1 MKFYR
6 PGNFNWFLTFS
17 CYKGTMQTEEKTSGL
32 PGGRT
37 SPSSQAAENPVRSY
51 PNSIQKLAG
60 YFETVYD
67 DENISALADVLD
79 KDRRVAVICV
89 VDHEYRPRGIVKRD
103 KLFLILGKR
112 FGRDLMGGRT
122 VMEVCEDAPFFSG
135 ETNILAVSQS
145 LSAAMKNEGAETENN
160 YIILTGGDGAF
171 TGMVSFHDLSNYFV
185 DMTNRDIGTASLLQE
200 RFLANSGEITDKR
213 VRVNAWSLPARGV
226 GGDFYFIKNLG
237 GNLFFAALCD
247 VSGKGIS
254 ASLVVSMVWGFLRA
268 HTINRGLG
276 NMLSELNDVM
286 VSTFHLEKY
295 LTGFFLVCDSEKDI
309 IQFADMGHSH
319 GALIRGQT
327 VHNLEKARVNLPI
340 GVELNI
346 KPVIC
351 RLKVSPGDALLI
363 YTDGITEQDNPQG
376 EEFGDKRLLELVLNC
391 LSAGKDVEDILP
403 PALETFRKN
412 IPQLDDMSCL
422 LFRFQDSR
430 QNAKT
435 G

>member
-1 MKFYR
+1 
-6 PGNFNWFLTFS
+6 
-17 CYKGTMQTEEKTSGL
+17 MQIEEKTSGL
-32 PGGRT
+32 SGSQPDNRT
-37 SPSSQAAENPVRSY
+37 SPPSQAAENPVRSY

-60 YFETVYD
+60 YFETVY
-67 DENISALADVLD
+67 ENESISALADVFD
-79 KDRRVAVICV
+79 RDRRIAVVCV
-89 VDHEYRPRGIVKRD
+89 VDHEYRPKGIVKRD

-112 FGRDLMGGRT
+112 FGRDLMGGRMVT
-122 VMEVCEDAPFFSG
+122 EVCEDAPVFSG

-145 LSAAMKNEGAETENN
+145 LSAAMKKEGAETENN
-160 YIILTGGDGAF
+160 YIILSGGDGVF
-171 TGMVSFHDLSNYFV
+171 TGMVSFRDLSNYFV
-185 DMTNRDIGTASLLQE
+185 DMTNRDIETASVLQE
-200 RFLANSGEITDKR
+200 RFLANSGEIRDQR
-213 VRVNAWSLPARGV
+213 IRVNAWSLPAKGV

-237 GNLFFAALCD
+237 SALFFAALCD

-268 HTINRGLG
+268 HTINRGLE
-276 NMLSELNDVM
+276 NMLSELNGVM

-295 LTGFFLVCDSEKDI
+295 LTGFFLLCDSEKGL

-319 GALIRGQT
+319 AALIRGRT

-351 RLKVSPGDALLI
+351 RLKTRPGDALLI

-376 EEFGDKRLLELVLNC
+376 EEFGDRRLLDLVLNC
-391 LSAGKDVEDILP
+391 LSDGKEVEDLLP
-403 PALETFRKN
+403 PTLEAFRKN

-422 LFRFQDSR
+422 LFRFQD
-430 QNAKT
+430 
-435 G
+435 